1 MIVSK
6 GYIHIINYVA
16 GSCPDCGDIMARN
29 IDGTLT
35 KQHKCKGNYTLACQ
49 TKRQEMWGL

>member
-1 MIVSK
+1 MIVCK

-29 IDGTLT
+29 IGGTLT